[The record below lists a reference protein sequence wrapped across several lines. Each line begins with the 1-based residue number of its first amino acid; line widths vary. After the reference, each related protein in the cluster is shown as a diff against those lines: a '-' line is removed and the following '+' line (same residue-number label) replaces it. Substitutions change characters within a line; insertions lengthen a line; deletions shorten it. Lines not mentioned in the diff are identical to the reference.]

1 LKVAADGNSPPA
13 LVPPLSITPSP
24 QTPLPS
30 PVPVLALSMSI
41 PAAHQNIRSTILEDV
56 RSATRRIDDEME
68 EIRRRPQIGGN

>member
-13 LVPPLSITPSP
+13 LVPPPP
-24 QTPLPS
+24 QTHLPS

-41 PAAHQNIRSTILEDV
+41 PAAHQNIRNTILEEV

-68 EIRRRPQIGGN
+68 EMRRRPQIGGN